1 MGGGTPAELA
11 AIQGAVLSSRQPAGT
26 FTPSPTAIVKI
37 TETHADGTEK
47 VTERVMNRAAR
58 RQLMAKVKRARR
70 KACKRK

>member
-1 MGGGTPAELA
+1 MRDPLLYSEGKAPAHIE
-11 AIQGAVLSSRQPAGT
+11 
-26 FTPSPTAIVKI
+26 SPTAIVKI

-70 KACKRK
+70 KASKRK